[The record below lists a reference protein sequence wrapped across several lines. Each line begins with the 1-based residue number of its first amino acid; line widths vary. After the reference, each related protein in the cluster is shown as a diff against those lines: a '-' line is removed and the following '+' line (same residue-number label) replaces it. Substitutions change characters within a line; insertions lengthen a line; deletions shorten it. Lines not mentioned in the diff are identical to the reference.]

1 MFLTSFVILG
11 LMKSIIYTLL
21 PSMKHRGNEASGETQ
36 LDASLVAILLA
47 DRSSGAFIRWA
58 CNAYTTHGESYAADQ
73 EIYPHQVHLIQ
84 ERTRKTQE
92 EQRDRTKKSAEVF
105 TPAWLCNAMIN
116 ARDAVYLGRE
126 EVFNRMEA
134 PSWTPTRKTIDFP
147 TTASGRRLA
156 WERYIDARCL
166 EITCGEAPFLVS
178 RYDAADGRPIP
189 LAERIG
195 ILDRKLRII
204 GEHTCTAE
212 DWFHWAKRALES
224 AYAYEYQGDSLF
236 LARLN
241 LFLSISEYHRHLWKR
256 PLNRHQQEEVA
267 RILSWNLWQM
277 DGLTATTPFVTKQ
290 GKPEDSLFDFY
301 AITAERRPL
310 RSLIRDWRGKKT
322 IRFSELNLST
332 TMKFDFVI
340 GNPPYQEMSKNN
352 KMTRSIYPDFV
363 RSSQAI
369 GQIVSL
375 VMPARWMSGENG
387 PYRETQH
394 FIDEM
399 LKGDHLQSFHLYPNS
414 SDLFPNVDIKG
425 GVCFFVWNRAYSC
438 DRVNYA
444 ITENGAYK
452 KVLTSFRIAENVII
466 RFPELISILE
476 KTKAISTIYLNTW
489 VSSWNPFG
497 FISDLF
503 TKNKEGV
510 SRISE
515 EKQQDDDYL
524 VHGLLKNKRVIRYI
538 PNSALKKNIHIA
550 HSYKVFLP
558 RANGSGVFGEVFS
571 TPMIGTPMIGTPM
584 MICTDTFLQIGVF
597 DNCTEAENLLKY
609 VKTKYFRTMVGI
621 KKTAVFNYKE
631 CFTFVPL
638 QDFTAASDIDWS
650 RSVAEIDRQL
660 YAKYG
665 LSAEEVAFIE
675 EKIKPM
681 E

>member
-1 MFLTSFVILG
+1 
-11 LMKSIIYTLL
+11 
-21 PSMKHRGNEASGETQ
+21 MKHRGNEASGETQ

-116 ARDAVYLGRE
+116 ARDAVYFGRE

-340 GNPPYQEMSKNN
+340 GNPPYQEMSKN

-438 DRVNYA
+438 DRVNYT

-489 VSSWNPFG
+489 VSSRNPFG

-571 TPMIGTPMIGTPM
+571 TPMIGTPM
-584 MICTDTFLQIGVF
+584 MICTETFLQIGVF

-665 LSAEEVAFIE
+665 LSA
-675 EKIKPM
+675 
-681 E
+681 

>member
-1 MFLTSFVILG
+1 
-11 LMKSIIYTLL
+11 
-21 PSMKHRGNEASGETQ
+21 MKHRGNEASGETQ

-116 ARDAVYLGRE
+116 ARDAVYFGRE

-178 RYDAADGRPIP
+178 RYDAVDGRPIS

-267 RILSWNLWQM
+267 RILSWKLWQM
-277 DGLTATTPFVTKQ
+277 DGLTETTPFATEQ

-387 PYRETQH
+387 SYRETQH

-571 TPMIGTPMIGTPM
+571 TPMIGTPM

>member
-1 MFLTSFVILG
+1 M
-11 LMKSIIYTLL
+11 
-21 PSMKHRGNEASGETQ
+21 
-36 LDASLVAILLA
+36 
-47 DRSSGAFIRWA
+47 
-58 CNAYTTHGESYAADQ
+58 
-73 EIYPHQVHLIQ
+73 HLIQ

-116 ARDAVYLGRE
+116 ARDAVYFGRE

-340 GNPPYQEMSKNN
+340 GNPPYQEMSKN

-438 DRVNYA
+438 DRVNYT

-489 VSSWNPFG
+489 VSSRNPFG
-497 FISDLF
+497 FIFDLF

-571 TPMIGTPMIGTPM
+571 TPMIGTPM
-584 MICTDTFLQIGVF
+584 MICTETFLQIGVF

>member
-1 MFLTSFVILG
+1 
-11 LMKSIIYTLL
+11 
-21 PSMKHRGNEASGETQ
+21 MKHRGNEASGETQ

-116 ARDAVYLGRE
+116 ARDAAYFGRE

-340 GNPPYQEMSKNN
+340 GNPPYQEMSKN

-438 DRVNYA
+438 DRVNYT

-489 VSSWNPFG
+489 VSSRNPFG

-571 TPMIGTPMIGTPM
+571 TPMIGTPM
-584 MICTDTFLQIGVF
+584 MICTETFLQIGVF

>member
-105 TPAWLCNAMIN
+105 TPAWLCNAMIT
-116 ARDAVYLGRE
+116 ARDAVYFGRE

-340 GNPPYQEMSKNN
+340 GNPPYQEMSKN

-438 DRVNYA
+438 DRVNYT

-489 VSSWNPFG
+489 VSSRNPFG

-571 TPMIGTPMIGTPM
+571 TPMIGTPM
-584 MICTDTFLQIGVF
+584 MICTETFLQIGVF

>member
-1 MFLTSFVILG
+1 
-11 LMKSIIYTLL
+11 
-21 PSMKHRGNEASGETQ
+21 MKHRGNEASGETQ

-116 ARDAVYLGRE
+116 ARDAVYFGRE

-256 PLNRHQQEEVA
+256 PLNRYQQEEVA

-340 GNPPYQEMSKNN
+340 GNPPYQEMSKN

-438 DRVNYA
+438 DRVNYT

-489 VSSWNPFG
+489 VSSRNPFG

-571 TPMIGTPMIGTPM
+571 TPMIGTPM
-584 MICTDTFLQIGVF
+584 MICTETFLQIGVF

>member
-1 MFLTSFVILG
+1 M
-11 LMKSIIYTLL
+11 
-21 PSMKHRGNEASGETQ
+21 
-36 LDASLVAILLA
+36 
-47 DRSSGAFIRWA
+47 
-58 CNAYTTHGESYAADQ
+58 
-73 EIYPHQVHLIQ
+73 HLIQ

-116 ARDAVYLGRE
+116 ARDAVYFGRE

-571 TPMIGTPMIGTPM
+571 TPMIGTPM

>member
-116 ARDAVYLGRE
+116 ARDAVYFGRE

>member
-1 MFLTSFVILG
+1 
-11 LMKSIIYTLL
+11 
-21 PSMKHRGNEASGETQ
+21 MKHRGNEASGETQ

-116 ARDAVYLGRE
+116 ARDAVYFGRE

-340 GNPPYQEMSKNN
+340 GNPPYQEMSKN

-387 PYRETQH
+387 PYRETQY

-438 DRVNYA
+438 DRVNYT

-489 VSSWNPFG
+489 VSSRNPFG

-524 VHGLLKNKRVIRYI
+524 VHGLLKNKRVIRDI

-571 TPMIGTPMIGTPM
+571 TPMIGTPM
-584 MICTDTFLQIGVF
+584 MICTETFLQIGVF

>member
-1 MFLTSFVILG
+1 
-11 LMKSIIYTLL
+11 
-21 PSMKHRGNEASGETQ
+21 MKHRGNEASGETQ

-116 ARDAVYLGRE
+116 ARDAVYFGRE

-277 DGLTATTPFVTKQ
+277 DGLTATTPFATEQ

-387 PYRETQH
+387 SYRETQH

-571 TPMIGTPMIGTPM
+571 TPMIGTPM